1 MIDVLAAVW
10 CADDGDVSGYKKAG
24 DAGIFFLHYVRVSA
38 RERTDMIEANPI

>member
-24 DAGIFFLHYVRVSA
+24 DAGI
-38 RERTDMIEANPI
+38 PILLFGTTTQRSGIV